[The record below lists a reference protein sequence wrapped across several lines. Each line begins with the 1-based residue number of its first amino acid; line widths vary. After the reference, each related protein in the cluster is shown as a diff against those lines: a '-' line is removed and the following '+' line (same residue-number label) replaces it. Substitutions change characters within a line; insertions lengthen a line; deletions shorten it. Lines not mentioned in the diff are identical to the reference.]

1 MTESTALSKKE
12 ATEVGALYSDLG
24 IEDRAGEGQDGATT
38 DDYAMPFLAL
48 LQSGSPQ
55 VKKTDPRKVE
65 GAEEG
70 MFFNTVEKEV
80 YGDNVRIVPVAYR
93 RSFVE
98 WITREEGGGFV
109 GEYAPGSE
117 PATVIDDKNRDIIKE
132 NGHELKDTRYWY
144 VFVVR
149 EDGTFEPAVMGM
161 SRTQIKP
168 SKALFNLC
176 AKNIWPDGKMRN
188 AAPPFYVWSY
198 NAKSIPQ
205 QNDEYSFWNL
215 EFTRGEP
222 VTDKRLL
229 SAAVELHDSV
239 KAGQVREATDTL
251 AETEASESGSTGS
264 DSY

>member
-1 MTESTALSKKE
+1 MENALTKKE
-12 ATEVGALYSDLG
+12 ATEIATLYSDLG

-38 DDYAMPFLAL
+38 DDYAMPFLSL

-80 YGDNVRIVPVAYR
+80 YGDNVTIVPVAYR

-98 WITREEGGGFV
+98 WVTREEGGGFV
-109 GEYAPGSE
+109 GEHSPGSE
-117 PATVIDDKNRDIIKE
+117 PETVLDDKNRDIIKA

-149 EDGTFEPAVMGM
+149 EDGSFEPAVMGM
-161 SRTQIKP
+161 SRTQLKP

-176 AKNIWPDGKMRN
+176 AKNVWPDDKQRN
-188 AAPPFYVWSY
+188 APPPMYVWAY
-198 NAKSIPQ
+198 TAKSIPQ
-205 QNDEYSFWNL
+205 QNDEYSFWNV
-215 EFTRGEP
+215 EFQRAAP
-222 VTDKRLL
+222 VTNPALL

-251 AETEASESGSTGS
+251 QDTEATSDSSSKAS